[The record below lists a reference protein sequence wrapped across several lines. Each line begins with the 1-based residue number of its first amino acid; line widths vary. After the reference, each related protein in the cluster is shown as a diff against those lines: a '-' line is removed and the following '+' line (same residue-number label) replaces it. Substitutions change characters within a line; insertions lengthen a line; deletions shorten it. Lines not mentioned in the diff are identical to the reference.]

1 MKTTLTEKDLFEF
14 VYRADTA
21 QKVVTAERWLL
32 AHPEHTSKVL
42 LTELLRVLAEQSK
55 RIFLAHLAEREE
67 AIAKKEEIA

>member
-1 MKTTLTEKDLFEF
+1 MTEKALWEF

-42 LTELLRVLAEQSK
+42 LAELLRALAEQSK
-55 RIFLAHLAEREE
+55 RIFLTKLAEFEE
-67 AIAKKEEIA
+67 VITA